1 MLTSQTIGIK
11 NGEVWIS
18 MRTGELFL
26 TKGNLEAWKT
36 KAIDIH
42 SASVSESKC
51 FLYTGFRCLELPDI
65 GKPRLPFFKFLGESQ
80 ACLLHSG
87 ARKGQPPG
95 SAIARLSREREG
107 SGGAI
112 ETAIIHHST
121 PNEKIKQLIIL
132 TA

>member
-11 NGEVWIS
+11 NGEMWIS

-51 FLYTGFRCLELPDI
+51 FLYTGFRGLELPDI
-65 GKPRLPFFKFLGESQ
+65 GKPRLPFFKFPGDIPSLPSTLRCLERATTRQCHCQ
-80 ACLLHSG
+80 AVQG
-87 ARKGQPPG
+87 KGG
-95 SAIARLSREREG
+95 KWRS
-107 SGGAI
+107 
-112 ETAIIHHST
+112 
-121 PNEKIKQLIIL
+121 N
-132 TA
+132 